1 MAWARWW
8 CSHRS
13 SLRISLLPLSQFAG
27 ERCPHR
33 QELLVVVLVYFFARI
48 DAEVVQF
55 VRALPLIPHHHFVA
69 FHTSHPRI
77 SIAPENGSTP
87 RLFPGQRFAGS
98 QRKITAAAKVAVGKR

>member
-27 ERCPHR
+27 ERCPNR

-48 DAEVVQF
+48 DAEIVQF
-55 VRALPLIPHHHFVA
+55 VRALPFIPHHHFVA
-69 FHTSHPRI
+69 FHTGHRGVPVT
-77 SIAPENGSTP
+77 PEDGSTP
-87 RLFPGQRFAGS
+87 WLFPREWFAGS
-98 QRKITAAAKVAVGKR
+98 QRQ